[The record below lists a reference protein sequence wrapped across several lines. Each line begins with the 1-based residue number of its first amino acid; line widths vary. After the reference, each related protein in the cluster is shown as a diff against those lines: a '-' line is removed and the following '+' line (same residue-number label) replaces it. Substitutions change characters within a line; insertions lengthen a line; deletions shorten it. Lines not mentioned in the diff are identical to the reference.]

1 MTLWLKQIQKWFK
14 LQKEINE
21 NQNSWEELPS
31 ETQAK
36 IRENLSTIS
45 QPQKIIEA
53 IKKSI
58 DKATDRWLYSS
69 SSLNSL
75 VILGSPVEPIS
86 ELIQEAIKQ
95 WQTPQNLPINC
106 LSLPPAKNP
115 EKRQQQLLEE
125 LKKVSLNTPS
135 QSEQKLFLI
144 PNLSNCFLRC
154 IGGLD
159 AMNILRDTVA
169 EDKQKFWII
178 GCHNWAWEYLDKT
191 NQIQADFEQTFSVP
205 NLDGNELKLWLKPA
219 IDNLYI
225 DIEEKEYESQ
235 KDFEKLAKISLG
247 LSEVAKELWFLCLG
261 CEQQEDEDIESSSLI
276 KIGWKNL
283 PEQPKISEDDRYIL
297 YSLLLH
303 QQLSLDCLAMTLGEE
318 KNLVN
323 SQVRNLKKLD
333 LIQENSGLLKINQL
347 YYPQLVADFKQNK
360 FLNY

>member
-1 MTLWLKQIQKWFK
+1 MPPATNPEERQKQLVEE
-14 LQKEINE
+14 LQKF
-21 NQNSWEELPS
+21 S
-31 ETQAK
+31 E
-36 IRENLSTIS
+36 
-45 QPQKIIEA
+45 
-53 IKKSI
+53 
-58 DKATDRWLYSS
+58 
-69 SSLNSL
+69 NSL
-75 VILGSPVEPIS
+75 S
-86 ELIQEAIKQ
+86 ESEKQ
-95 WQTPQNLPINC
+95 LY
-106 LSLPPAKNP
+106 
-115 EKRQQQLLEE
+115 
-125 LKKVSLNTPS
+125 
-135 QSEQKLFLI
+135 LI

-159 AMNILRDTVA
+159 GMNILRDKIA

-191 NQIQADFEQTFSVP
+191 NQIQADFEQTFCVP

-219 IDNLYI
+219 IDDLYI
-225 DIEEKEYESQ
+225 DIEAKEDELQ

-247 LSEVAKELWFLCLG
+247 LSEVAKELWFICLG
-261 CEQQEDEDIESSSLI
+261 CEQQKQDDDDENIESSSLI
-276 KIGWKNL
+276 KIGWENL
-283 PEQPKISEDDRYIL
+283 PEQPKISQDDRYVL

-333 LIQENSGLLKINQL
+333 LIQENYGLLKINPV